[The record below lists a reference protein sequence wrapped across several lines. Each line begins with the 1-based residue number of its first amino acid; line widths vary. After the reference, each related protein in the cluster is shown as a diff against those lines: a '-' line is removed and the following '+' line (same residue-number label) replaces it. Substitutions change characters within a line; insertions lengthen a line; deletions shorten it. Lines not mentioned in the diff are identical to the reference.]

1 MADEVLKLL
10 LEGEMLDQHQIA
22 QILDLAEADV
32 ERELAALKQKGILLG
47 WRPVLHP
54 SALAE
59 GEGSVHA
66 LIEVKITPEREG
78 GFDRIAERI
87 ARFREVETCY
97 LMSGA
102 YDLHVLVHGKTL
114 HSVANFVAARL
125 SSIEGVLSTAT
136 HFMLKVYKEQGYM
149 FERDKQDPDK
159 PSVSA

>member
-22 QILDLAEADV
+22 QILALDEEMV
-32 ERELAALKQKGILLG
+32 ERELASLKQRGILLG

-54 SALAE
+54 SALAD
-59 GEGSVHA
+59 GEGVHA

-102 YDLHVLVHGKTL
+102 YDLHVLVHGKSL

-125 SSIEGVLSTAT
+125 SSIAGVLSTAT

>member
-10 LEGEMLDQHQIA
+10 LEGEMLDQNQIGK
-22 QILDLAEADV
+22 ILALDEESV
-32 ERELAALKQKGILLG
+32 ERELAELKRKGILLG
-47 WRPVLHP
+47 WRPVFHP
-54 SALAE
+54 AYLAE
-59 GEGSVHA
+59 GDSVHA

-149 FERDKQDPDK
+149 FERDQQDPDK